1 MFRVATST
9 ATPKIITPLPSAFA
23 KHIEI
28 GVGQAEIHLK
38 MFKGG
43 PEEQF
48 QPLRHLFADEGGH
61 KLR

>member
-9 ATPKIITPLPSAFA
+9 ATPKIISPLISAFA

-28 GVGQAEIHLK
+28 GVGLSEIHLK
-38 MFKGG
+38 MFEGK
-43 PEEQF
+43 PEKQF
-48 QPLRHLFADEGGH
+48 QPLRHLFANEGGR